1 VSTAG
6 PTGGTRGVALD
17 IELVERARHG
27 DRDAFAVLATA
38 SVDRLFAIARVT
50 LRDADRAEDAVQECL
65 VRCWRDLPSLRD
77 AERFEAWQRRL
88 LMHAITDEFRR
99 GRRFEAKVRVLHAEP
114 VEGDA
119 SVALADRDELDRGFR
134 RLSPEHRAIL
144 VLRHF
149 QGLTLPEVADA
160 LGIAEGTA
168 KSRLHYAMAA
178 LRAAL
183 DADSRPVAS
192 KEVSA

>member
-1 VSTAG
+1 M
-6 PTGGTRGVALD
+6 D
-17 IELVERARHG
+17 IDLVERARHG
-27 DRDAFAVLATA
+27 DRDAFAVLAA
-38 SVDRLFAIARVT
+38 GSVDRLYAIARVT

-77 AERFEAWQRRL
+77 ADRFEAWQRRL

-114 VEGDA
+114 IQGDA

-134 RLSPEHRAIL
+134 RLSAEHRAIL
-144 VLRHF
+144 VLRYF

-183 DADSRPVAS
+183 DADSRAVAQQ
-192 KEVSA
+192 EVSA

>member
-1 VSTAG
+1 VNAAG
-6 PTGGTRGVALD
+6 LTGGTRGVALD
-17 IELVERARHG
+17 IDLVERARHG
-27 DRDAFAVLATA
+27 DRDAFAVLAA
-38 SVDRLFAIARVT
+38 GSVDRLYAIARVT

-77 AERFEAWQRRL
+77 ADRFEAWQRRL

-114 VEGDA
+114 IEGDA

-134 RLSPEHRAIL
+134 RLSAEHRAIL
-144 VLRHF
+144 VLRYF

-183 DADSRPVAS
+183 DADSRAVAQ